1 MNTQNAEKKI
11 KLISTVLV
19 LGAVVLQLIGWVAK
33 LPVFLQVLATITGVI
48 LAIHAAEG
56 LIAAVMILRYRLR
69 PQNAIAASES
79 SLLMSHLPESLPL
92 AVLKAGL
99 YVFFVGTVGLV
110 EIIREMTKTAGDSQA
125 V

>member
-19 LGAVVLQLIGWVAK
+19 LGAVVLQLIGLVAT

-69 PQNAIAASES
+69 PQDAIATSES

>member
-1 MNTQNAEKKI
+1 MNTQIVEINI

-19 LGAVVLQLIGWVAK
+19 LGAVVLQLIGLVAT
-33 LPVFLQVLATITGVI
+33 LPAVLQVLATITGVI

-56 LIAAVMILRYRLR
+56 LVAAVMILRYRLR
-69 PQNAIAASES
+69 PQDAIATSES
-79 SLLMSHLPESLPL
+79 SLLMSHLPENLPL

>member
-19 LGAVVLQLIGWVAK
+19 LGAVVLQLIGLVAK

-69 PQNAIAASES
+69 PQDAIDTSES

>member
-56 LIAAVMILRYRLR
+56 LIAAVMILRYRLQ
-69 PQNAIAASES
+69 PQDAPAASES
-79 SLLMSHLPESLPL
+79 SLLMSHLPENLPL